1 MNNQNY
7 HHKKPNKLFLGSPDC
22 LAGLGVNFPGYY
34 SLESLSELLPVDL
47 LIPEK
52 EAGKTTTKTPPI
64 DITGMSTTTAAG
76 KRKSSSGYPVDWSA
90 VADAYYRSM
99 DLQGSEKKNPQP
111 SES

>member
-1 MNNQNY
+1 MT
-7 HHKKPNKLFLGSPDC
+7 
-22 LAGLGVNFPGYY
+22 GLGVNFPGYY
-34 SLESLSELLPVDL
+34 SLELLSELLPVDL

-64 DITGMSTTTAAG
+64 DITGVSTTTAAG